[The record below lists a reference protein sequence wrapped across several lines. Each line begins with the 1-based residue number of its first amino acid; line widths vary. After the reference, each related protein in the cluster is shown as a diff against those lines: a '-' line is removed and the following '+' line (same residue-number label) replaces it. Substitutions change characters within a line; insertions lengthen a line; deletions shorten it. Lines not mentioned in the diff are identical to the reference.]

1 MVGEKVL
8 YVLLEMCEYGIFL
21 FADVSMVVCKV
32 CQSLSIDVFVLVIKS
47 IWLVRIDVIEVWKL
61 FHFSLSIAL

>member
-1 MVGEKVL
+1 MCEKVL
-8 YVLLEMCEYGIFL
+8 CVLLEMCEYGIFL
-21 FADVSMVVCKV
+21 FADVSMVVCRA
-32 CQSLSIDVFVLVIKS
+32 CQSLSIDVFVLVIES